1 MRNLGVLMHKKIQT
15 NQLSV
20 SSTIAGFLLLHSL
33 DANEVNSEIGP
44 PRNESVFPLAL
55 IYKDIK

>member
-1 MRNLGVLMHKKIQT
+1 MHKKIQT